1 MSLIHKDKMLSR
13 LLKLPKLDHKKYLV
27 EAQKRSRKAKQT
39 DVEEVEVVEMR
50 RIKQVMVKI
59 LKKPL
64 MELLNLQTTKKST
77 LEKTL

>member
-1 MSLIHKDKMLSR
+1 M
-13 LLKLPKLDHKKYLV
+13 
-27 EAQKRSRKAKQT
+27 RK
-39 DVEEVEVVEMR
+39 
-50 RIKQVMVKI
+50 IKQAMVKI